1 MEAMRCDEIQERFVE
16 LLYDE
21 TGTPPAS
28 PELRAHVDS
37 CPRCRAELED
47 LQATRRMLALWK
59 DEPAPAS
66 KVARLLRT
74 RRTVERRL
82 PPAVRWG
89 GIAAALLLGFLA
101 LANAEITV
109 NRDGFSF
116 RTHLFSRQPDIRD
129 LYTKAETRDL
139 LRRALDDTESRLS
152 EETVLASQRVLDTIE
167 QERQMEIRFIN
178 ARLGRA
184 RSNN

>member
-1 MEAMRCDEIQERFVE
+1 MRCDEIQERFVE

-37 CPRCRAELED
+37 CPRCQAELEE
-47 LQATRRMLALWK
+47 LRSTRRALELWK

-66 KVARLLRT
+66 IVGRLRVPARRPSA
-74 RRTVERRL
+74 RRL

-89 GIAAALLLGFLA
+89 GIAAAVLLGFLT
-101 LANAEITV
+101 LANAEITL
-109 NRDGFSF
+109 NRDGFTF
-116 RTHLFSRQPDIRD
+116 RTHLFSRQPDTRDVPSRAEVRD
-129 LYTKAETRDL
+129 LVRH
-139 LRRALDDTESRLS
+139 ALDDTERRLS
-152 EETVLASQRVLDTIE
+152 EETVLASRQVLDTIE

-178 ARLGRA
+178 ARLGRT